1 VPERDPMEL
10 AQPVYEA
17 CNNIDLGDIP
27 DTTECD
33 KRVQK
38 FITKGVFE
46 YSPVKISLFD
56 MQIFTQVAV
65 NHEIHEVMPV
75 RLQPVFENLQER
87 VMIVYDALLREKRV
101 GYI

>member
-1 VPERDPMEL
+1 VPERDPLEL

-17 CNNIDLGDIP
+17 CNNIDLGDIT
-27 DTTECD
+27 DTTECE

-46 YSPVKISLFD
+46 YSPVKISLLD

-65 NHEIHEVMPV
+65 NHEIHEIMPV

-101 GYI
+101 GFI